1 MGQYDAQEASI
12 RRQQAIAKALRES
25 GNQGFD
31 PAASAG
37 RLVYARSP
45 WEDINKVFQQGAASY
60 LDNRAEKRATDLE
73 ATKTTDARTR
83 LGGMLDTL
91 TGKSQNVLP
100 QPNDPALSPIS
111 GDVNVSN
118 PITGQSATVGIGNEM
133 NQKRA
138 ALASML
144 KGQDPQAAV
153 AALEG
158 PALQLALAQPEK
170 IDAGGQFVWRDP
182 ITGKITSR
190 LDKSATKDAE
200 LGANVSMRGQDI
212 SREGNILDN
221 QTAVR
226 GQDISAASSR
236 YATDVGASNNRL
248 DNDTSRLNAQLAADV
263 SRDNARLAADVDRE
277 KIQATAA
284 VGKKLA
290 EWESKGLNLQARMED
305 AEASLLKDYKP
316 GFWVSMASA
325 VPGVGGTGVLT
336 SDEFNSYRQAARQW
350 ISGVLRLDSGAAV
363 PDSEFATYFQTY
375 FPQAGESDAVAAQK
389 KAAREAVMN
398 NGRMVLGDI
407 ATRLPPRPAYQNPLE
422 KSGQPETRTIGGK
435 TYVKTPDGWM
445 ER

>member
-1 MGQYDAQEASI
+1 MAQYDAQEASI
-12 RRQQAIAKALRES
+12 RRQQAIAKALRDS

-31 PAASAG
+31 PAANAG

-45 WEDINKVFQQGAASY
+45 WEDVNKVFQQGAASY
-60 LDNRAEKRATDLE
+60 LDNRAEKRSRELE
-73 ATKTTDARTR
+73 DQKTADARTR

-91 TGKSQNVLP
+91 AGKSQNVLA
-100 QPNDPALSPIS
+100 QPNDPALSPLS
-111 GDVNVSN
+111 GDVAVSN
-118 PITGQSATVGIGNEM
+118 PITGQSATVGIGDEM

-138 ALASML
+138 GLAAIL
-144 KGQDPQAAV
+144 KGADPQAVA

-170 IDAGGQFVWRDP
+170 LDAGGQFVWRDP

-190 LDKSATKDAE
+190 LDKTATPDSI
-200 LGANVSMRGQDI
+200 LGAQTSKYGTDKGFEASVMRDKTDQRGQSI
-212 SREGNILDN
+212 
-221 QTAVR
+221 
-226 GQDISAASSR
+226 AAATSR
-236 YATDVGASNNRL
+236 YATDASTENNRL
-248 DNDTSRLNAQLAADV
+248 DNDTSRLNAQLAADI
-263 SRDNARLAADVDRE
+263 SRDNARLAADIDRE
-277 KIQATAA
+277 RIQATAA
-284 VGKKLA
+284 GGKKLA

-325 VPGVGGTGVLT
+325 APGVGGTGVLT

-363 PDSEFATYFQTY
+363 PDSEFAIYFQTY

-389 KAAREAVMN
+389 KAAREQVMKT
-398 NGRMVLGDI
+398 GRSVLGEI
-407 ATRLPPRPAYQNPLE
+407 ATRLPPRPEYQNPLAQ
-422 KSGQPETRTIGGK
+422 SGESETRTIGGK

-445 ER
+445 EQ